1 MAKKKFTVV
10 SWLLLLTMMF
20 TTMNG
25 VRISASEVTKSLEP
39 RSGQVSLEEK
49 ISKNVL
55 TSDQEKKQL
64 FSEEIQKDANLS
76 FESNFKAKSQVIQ
89 DKLGN
94 AIVTEAATTVIEI
107 IEVEPNDFTDFANV
121 ITDRVDP
128 INEYV
133 VLGEMTDY
141 SSDRDVFTFTLPKS
155 GEIESFG
162 LWMEEF
168 YMWGWEDDL
177 YIALYDAEG
186 SFIAA
191 HDYIVLDD
199 VTGEACVYLNTWLPA
214 GTYFFGVT
222 ANEAYGD
229 LYVYEDYGF
238 DLLYTQDIYY
248 NVTFNTSGGSTV
260 PSTSVPEGQ
269 FLQLPANPSKTGYTF
284 GGWYKNYNCTIPWTF
299 SLDTVNSNV
308 TLYAKWVP
316 NVYSVTFET
325 NGGSFIPQ
333 VQVAYGNKIVQPA
346 APTKA
351 GYTFGGW
358 FRYSTLV
365 QPWDFN
371 MGTVNGNMQLYAKWI
386 STDIV
391 SNVFGMSRYST
402 AVAISKASYAS
413 ASTAILV
420 LGTNFPDAL
429 SAGPLAIQENA
440 PILLTKT
447 AMLPQETTDELIRLG
462 VKKVIILGGVSVVGP
477 EVVAALTNLGIAT
490 ERISGNSRYETAVA
504 VARQVRAK
512 SGVTNKII
520 LTNGWEFAD
529 ALSIGSYASKE
540 GIPILLTKADV
551 LQAATKSA
559 LIEFGVEEVIVIGGN
574 LAVSEAI
581 IAELQGMG
589 ITITRSF
596 GSTRFE
602 TVVAVAEK
610 YFPTANKA
618 IVSYGFNFADALSAA
633 PYAAMLNAPIVLV
646 RQNLIPTAISDY
658 ISRSTLTSVIVI
670 GGNDAVGVEVKS
682 ALEGLLIGK

>member
-1 MAKKKFTVV
+1 MVKKKFTVV
-10 SWLLLLTMMF
+10 SWLLLLTMIF

-94 AIVTEAATTVIEI
+94 TIVTEAATTVIEI
-107 IEVEPNDFTDFANV
+107 IEVEPNDTMDVADV
-121 ITDRVDP
+121 ITNNVEPSNLYIVYGD
-128 INEYV
+128 I
-133 VLGEMTDY
+133 TDI
-141 SSDRDVFTFTLPKS
+141 SSDVDVFRFTLPKS
-155 GEIESFG
+155 GDIESVGIWLGDYYELGF
-162 LWMEEF
+162 EE
-168 YMWGWEDDL
+168 DL
-177 YIALYDAEG
+177 YIGLYDSNG
-186 SFIAA
+186 SYITEHDFYVGTDNIA
-191 HDYIVLDD
+191 DS
-199 VTGEACVYLNTWLPA
+199 CVYLNAWLPA
-214 GTYFFGVT
+214 GTYYFGVT
-222 ANEAYGD
+222 ANEYYGD
-229 LYVYEDYGF
+229 TYVYEPYGF
-238 DLLYTQDIYY
+238 GLSFIPDVSYTA
-248 NVTFNTSGGSTV
+248 TFDTAGGTV
-260 PSTSVPEGQ
+260 IPSTSVAEGQ
-269 FLQLPANPSKTGYTF
+269 LLPQPADPSKTGYTF
-284 GGWYKNYNCTIPWTF
+284 GGWYKNSSRTTPWNF

-308 TLYAKWVP
+308 TLYAKWIP
-316 NVYSVTFET
+316 SVYSVTFET

-371 MGTVNGNMQLYAKWI
+371 VGTVNGNMQLYAKWI
-386 STDIV
+386 STEIV
-391 SNVFGMSRYST
+391 NNVFGMSRYST

-447 AMLPQETTDELIRLG
+447 AMLPKETTDELIRLG

-477 EVVAALTNLGIAT
+477 EVVTSLTNLGIAT

-559 LIEFGVEEVIVIGGN
+559 LIEFGVEEVVVIGGN

-581 IAELQGMG
+581 ITELQGMG